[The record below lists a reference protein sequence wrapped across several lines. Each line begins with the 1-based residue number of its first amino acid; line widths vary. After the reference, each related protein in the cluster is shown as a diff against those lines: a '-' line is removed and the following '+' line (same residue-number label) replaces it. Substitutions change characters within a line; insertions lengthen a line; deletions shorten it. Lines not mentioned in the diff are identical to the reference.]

1 VLKARAVGQ
10 KRADEARSAVL
21 TSGGVSRSVLIGY
34 TIAYQAVTET
44 RYIEG
49 EGRYALAE
57 MVGRG
62 GFATVWR
69 ARSLQG
75 YLRGKDV
82 AVKIIPVYSAGERS
96 RALRE
101 GQIAEGLRHK
111 NIVETFEVIPGDHEI
126 YLVTEYV
133 RGMPLDEAA
142 KGYEVEEIV
151 DSLSQILEAL
161 VYAHGE
167 GIIHRDIKPQNAL
180 VDARG
185 RVKLTDFGVAFR
197 AGDTRLT
204 RVGFAVGTP
213 GYIAPEILDGADP
226 TALTDIYAV
235 GATARTLL
243 AHQPYEPP
251 QRLREFVDRTTSP
264 NPAHRPQSAWAA
276 VKLLTGRKAPSGSIS
291 PVEDRDGI
299 SKGFKDSALRIVNGV
314 AAGWLGYLLA
324 AQILTD
330 GAQALGIAAG
340 LGVLAYLLPR
350 LGALGVIVALAVL
363 LLRNQVGLGF
373 SALVP
378 VLGGVWVMGV
388 GSVNGDVKRL
398 PLGPALAVPLALLV
412 GLGSLFGTTIVAAVP
427 LLLGALMRPLG
438 ACVSAAAGAFTLICY
453 DLTVSNGFFADG
465 SPYAELP
472 YSGARLDVAPI
483 AQGVGRLLDYSQGY
497 LHYFPQL
504 PLLVAVWAAMAGAI
518 SLGEWAGRWMVGL
531 AVAVVGGSLG
541 YALLISPKAPPGT
554 LTSDMISLGLA
565 AIIYGVLR
573 YLAERVRG

>member
-1 VLKARAVGQ
+1 VLNCYK
-10 KRADEARSAVL
+10 
-21 TSGGVSRSVLIGY
+21 
-34 TIAYQAVTET
+34 IAYQVVTET

-49 EGRYALAE
+49 QGRYALAE

-69 ARSLQG
+69 ARSLKG
-75 YLRGKDV
+75 ILRGKDV
-82 AVKIIPVYSAGERS
+82 AVKVIPVYSAGERS

-111 NIVETFEVIPGDHEI
+111 NIVETLEVIPGDHEI

-133 RGMPLDEAA
+133 NGMPLDEAA
-142 KGYEVEEIV
+142 KSYSVEEIV
-151 DSLSQILEAL
+151 NSLTQILEAL
-161 VYAHGE
+161 VYAHAQ

-243 AHQPYEPP
+243 AHQPYEPTP
-251 QRLREFVDRTTSP
+251 RLKEFVDRATSP

-276 VKLLTGRKAPSGSIS
+276 VKLLTGRKAPRGSVS
-291 PVEDRDGI
+291 P
-299 SKGFKDSALRIVNGV
+299 ALREGTERLPEGLKDGALRLLNGV

-324 AQILTD
+324 AQILPD
-330 GAQALGIAAG
+330 GAQAAGVAAG

-350 LGALGVIVALAVL
+350 LGALGVVVALAVL
-363 LLRNQVGLGF
+363 LIRSNASLAF
-373 SALVP
+373 STVVA
-378 VLGGVWVMGV
+378 VLGGVWVMGA
-388 GSVNGDVKRL
+388 GSANADIKKL
-398 PLGPALAVPLALLV
+398 PLGPAIAVPLALLL
-412 GLGSLFGTTIVAAVP
+412 GLGTLLGAAVP
-427 LLLGALMRPLG
+427 LLFGTLMRPVG
-438 ACVSAAAGAFTLICY
+438 ACLSAAAAAFTLICY
-453 DLTVSNGFFADG
+453 ELTVHNGFFIDG

-472 YSGARLDVAPI
+472 YSGARLDVLPI
-483 AQGVGRLLDYSQGY
+483 TFGVGRLLNYAQGY
-497 LHYFPQL
+497 LQAFPKL
-504 PLLVAVWAAMAGAI
+504 PLLVLLWAVMAGVVA
-518 SLGEWAGRWMVGL
+518 LGEWTGKPFVGL
-531 AVAVVGGSLG
+531 AVAVAGGALG
-541 YALLISPKAPPGT
+541 YALLVSPSAPPGT
-554 LTSDMISLGLA
+554 LGSDMISLGLA
-565 AIIYGVLR
+565 AIIYGVFR
-573 YLAERVRG
+573 YLAMRVRG

>member
-1 VLKARAVGQ
+1 M
-10 KRADEARSAVL
+10 
-21 TSGGVSRSVLIGY
+21 
-34 TIAYQAVTET
+34 TET

-49 EGRYALAE
+49 QGRYALAE

-69 ARSLQG
+69 ARSLKG
-75 YLRGKDV
+75 ILRGKDV
-82 AVKIIPVYSAGERS
+82 AVKVIPVYSAGERS

-111 NIVETFEVIPGDHEI
+111 NIVETLEVIPGDHEI

-133 RGMPLDEAA
+133 NGMPLDEAA
-142 KGYEVEEIV
+142 KSYSVEEIV
-151 DSLSQILEAL
+151 NSLTQILEAL
-161 VYAHGE
+161 VYAHAQ

-243 AHQPYEPP
+243 AHQPYEPTP
-251 QRLREFVDRTTSP
+251 RLKEFVDRATSP

-276 VKLLTGRKAPSGSIS
+276 VKLLTGRKAPRGSVS
-291 PVEDRDGI
+291 P
-299 SKGFKDSALRIVNGV
+299 ALREGTERLPESLKDGALRLLNGV

-324 AQILTD
+324 AQILPD
-330 GAQALGIAAG
+330 GAQAAGVAAG

-350 LGALGVIVALAVL
+350 LGALGVVVALAVL
-363 LLRNQVGLGF
+363 LIRSNASLAF
-373 SALVP
+373 STVVP
-378 VLGGVWVMGV
+378 ILGGVWVMGA
-388 GSVNGDVKRL
+388 GSANADIKKL
-398 PLGPALAVPLALLV
+398 PLGPAIAVPLALLL
-412 GLGSLFGTTIVAAVP
+412 GLGTLLGAAVP
-427 LLLGALMRPLG
+427 LLFGTLMRPVG
-438 ACVSAAAGAFTLICY
+438 ACLSAAAAAFTLICY
-453 DLTVSNGFFADG
+453 ELTVRNGFFIDG

-472 YSGARLDVAPI
+472 YSGARLDVLPI
-483 AQGVGRLLDYSQGY
+483 TFGVGRLLNYAQGY
-497 LHYFPQL
+497 LQAFPKL
-504 PLLVAVWAAMAGAI
+504 PLLVLLWAVMAGVVA
-518 SLGEWAGRWMVGL
+518 LGEWAGKPFLGL
-531 AVAVVGGSLG
+531 AVAVAGGALG
-541 YALLISPKAPPGT
+541 YALLVSPSAPPGT
-554 LTSDMISLGLA
+554 LGSDMISLGLA
-565 AIIYGVLR
+565 AIIYGVFR
-573 YLAERVRG
+573 YLAMRVRG

>member
-1 VLKARAVGQ
+1 MLIPERLYN
-10 KRADEARSAVL
+10 SP
-21 TSGGVSRSVLIGY
+21 SGI
-34 TIAYQAVTET
+34 VTET

-49 EGRYALAE
+49 QGRYALAE

-69 ARSLQG
+69 ARSLKG
-75 YLRGKDV
+75 SLRGKDV
-82 AVKIIPVYSAGERS
+82 AVKVIPVYNAGERS

-101 GQIAEGLRHK
+101 GQIAEGLRHE
-111 NIVETFEVIPGDHEI
+111 NIVETLEVIPGDHEI

-142 KGYEVEEIV
+142 KGYDVEEIV
-151 DSLSQILEAL
+151 DSLAQILEAL
-161 VYAHGE
+161 VYAHGQ

-251 QRLREFVDRTTSP
+251 PRLKEFVDRTTSP

-291 PVEDRDGI
+291 PAGRKAPDRLSEG
-299 SKGFKDSALRIVNGV
+299 SKEVALRVINGV

-324 AQILTD
+324 SEIFTD
-330 GAQALGIAAG
+330 LAQAAGVAAG

-350 LGALGVIVALAVL
+350 LGALGVIVALVVL
-363 LLRNQVGLGF
+363 LIRSNASLGL
-373 SALVP
+373 SALAP
-378 VLGGVWVMGV
+378 VLGGVWVMGA
-388 GSVNGDVKRL
+388 GSANSDVKKL

-412 GLGSLFGTTIVAAVP
+412 GLGTLLGSALVAGLP
-427 LLLGALMRPLG
+427 LLFGALMRPLG
-438 ACVSAAAGAFTLICY
+438 ACLSAAAGAFTLICY
-453 DLTVSNGFFADG
+453 DLTVGNGFFANG
-465 SPYAELP
+465 EPYAELP
-472 YSGARLDVAPI
+472 FSGARLDVLPI
-483 AQGVGRLLDYSQGY
+483 TQGVGGLITYSQGY
-497 LHYFPQL
+497 LQYFPKL
-504 PLLVAVWAAMAGAI
+504 PLLVLLWAVVAGI
-518 SLGEWAGRWMVGL
+518 VSLAEWTGKWMVGL
-531 AVAVVGGSLG
+531 AVAVVVGGVG
-541 YALLISPKAPPGT
+541 YALLVSPKAAPGT

-573 YLAERVRG
+573 YLASRVRG

>member
-1 VLKARAVGQ
+1 M
-10 KRADEARSAVL
+10 
-21 TSGGVSRSVLIGY
+21 
-34 TIAYQAVTET
+34 TET

-49 EGRYALAE
+49 QGRYALAE
-57 MVGRG
+57 MIGRG

-69 ARSLQG
+69 DRSLKG
-75 YLRGKDV
+75 SLRGRDV
-82 AVKIIPVYSAGERS
+82 DVKVIPVYSTGERS

-111 NIVETFEVIPGDHEI
+111 NIVETLEVIPGDHEI

-133 RGMPLDEAA
+133 KGMPLDEAA
-142 KGYEVEEIV
+142 KAYDVDEIV
-151 DSLSQILEAL
+151 DCLTQILEAL
-161 VYAHGE
+161 VYAHGQ

-251 QRLREFVDRTTSP
+251 PRLREFVDRTTSP

-276 VKLLTGRKAPSGSIS
+276 VKLLTGRKAPSGSVSRARI
-291 PVEDRDGI
+291 EGLDRL
-299 SKGFKDSALRIVNGV
+299 SEGFKDGALRLINGV
-314 AAGWLGYLLA
+314 AAGWLGFLLA

-330 GAQALGIAAG
+330 GAQAAGIAAG

-363 LLRNQVGLGF
+363 LIRNGTGLGF
-373 SALVP
+373 TALAP

-388 GSVNGDVKRL
+388 GSANGDVKRL
-398 PLGPALAVPLALLV
+398 PLGPALAVPLTLV
-412 GLGSLFGTTIVAAVP
+412 AILGTSIGAGLP
-427 LLLGALMRPLG
+427 LLFGALMRPLG
-438 ACVSAAAGAFTLICY
+438 ACLSAAVSA
-453 DLTVSNGFFADG
+453 LTVVCYELTVRDGVFADG

-472 YSGARLDVAPI
+472 FTGAHLYAVPKSFGIED
-483 AQGVGRLLDYSQGY
+483 LLHRGQLIVHDY
-497 LHYFPQL
+497 PQVML
-504 PLLVAVWAAMAGAI
+504 MVLLWAAMAGLV
-518 SLGEWAGRWMVGL
+518 SLAEWAGKPFVGL
-531 AVAVVGGSLG
+531 AVAVGGGILG
-541 YALLISPKAPPGT
+541 YALLVSPRADGAFAQ
-554 LTSDMISLGLA
+554 DMISLVLA

-573 YLAERVRG
+573 YLVSRARG

>member
-1 VLKARAVGQ
+1 M
-10 KRADEARSAVL
+10 
-21 TSGGVSRSVLIGY
+21 
-34 TIAYQAVTET
+34 TET

-49 EGRYALAE
+49 RGRYALAE

-69 ARSLQG
+69 ARSLKG
-75 YLRGKDV
+75 SLRGRDV
-82 AVKIIPVYSAGERS
+82 AVKVIPVYSEGERS

-101 GQIAEGLRHK
+101 GQIAGGLRHK
-111 NIVETFEVIPGDHEI
+111 NIVETLEVIPGEHEV

-133 RGMPLDEAA
+133 DGMPLDEAA
-142 KGYEVEEIV
+142 RSYDIAEIV
-151 DSLSQILEAL
+151 SALSQVLEAL
-161 VYAHGE
+161 VYAHAQ

-180 VDARG
+180 VDDRG

-243 AHQPYEPP
+243 ARQPDEPTP
-251 QRLREFVDRTTSP
+251 RLREFIDRTTSP

-276 VKLLTGRKAPSGSIS
+276 VKLLTGRKAPRGSVS
-291 PVEDRDGI
+291 PAYSRGTERL
-299 SKGFKDSALRIVNGV
+299 SEGFKEGTLRIINGL

-324 AQILTD
+324 AQILAD
-330 GAQALGIAAG
+330 VGQAAGVAAG

-350 LGALGVIVALAVL
+350 LGALGVIVALVVL
-363 LLRNQVGLGF
+363 LVRNGAGLGF

-378 VLGGVWVMGV
+378 LLGGFWVV
-388 GSVNGDVKRL
+388 GAGYVDTDVRKL
-398 PLGPALAVPLALLV
+398 PLGPALAVPLALL
-412 GLGSLFGTTIVAAVP
+412 FGMGTLAGTALVAGVP

-438 ACVSAAAGAFTLICY
+438 AGLSAATAAFTLICY
-453 DLTVSNGFFADG
+453 ELTVGDGRFFNN

-483 AQGVGRLLDYSQGY
+483 TMGAGRLLAYSQGY
-497 LHYFPQL
+497 LEYFPRL
-504 PLLVAVWAAMAGAI
+504 PLLVLLWAAIAGVI
-518 SLGEWAGRWMVGL
+518 SVAEWAGKPMVGL
-531 AVAVVGGSLG
+531 AVAVAGGALG
-541 YALLISPKAPPGT
+541 YALLVSPKAPPGT
-554 LTSDMISLGLA
+554 LTSDVISFGLA
-565 AIIYGVLR
+565 AIIYAVLR
-573 YLAERVRG
+573 YLVSRVRG

>member
-1 VLKARAVGQ
+1 M
-10 KRADEARSAVL
+10 
-21 TSGGVSRSVLIGY
+21 
-34 TIAYQAVTET
+34 TET

-49 EGRYALAE
+49 QGRYALAE
-57 MVGRG
+57 MIGRG

-69 ARSLQG
+69 ARSL
-75 YLRGKDV
+75 RGSLKGRDV
-82 AVKIIPVYSAGERS
+82 AVKVIPVYSAGERS

-111 NIVETFEVIPGDHEI
+111 NIVETLEVIPGDHEI

-142 KGYEVEEIV
+142 KAYDVDEIV
-151 DSLSQILEAL
+151 DALTQILEAL
-161 VYAHGE
+161 VYAHAQ

-251 QRLREFVDRTTSP
+251 PRLREFVDRTTSP

-276 VKLLTGRKAPSGSIS
+276 VKLLTGRKAPSGSVS
-291 PVEDRDGI
+291 PVGLKGLDGL
-299 SKGFKDSALRIVNGV
+299 SEGFKDGALRLINGV

-324 AQILTD
+324 SQILD
-330 GAQALGIAAG
+330 GAQAAGIAAG

-363 LLRNQVGLGF
+363 LIRNGAGLGF
-373 SALVP
+373 SALIP

-388 GSVNGDVKRL
+388 GSANGDVKRL
-398 PLGPALAVPLALLV
+398 PLGPALAVPLALV
-412 GLGSLFGTTIVAAVP
+412 AGFGTTLGAGLP
-427 LLLGALMRPLG
+427 LLFGALMRPLG
-438 ACVSAAAGAFTLICY
+438 ACLSAAMSVLTLVCY
-453 DLTVSNGFFADG
+453 ALTVSNGVF
-465 SPYAELP
+465 AELP
-472 YSGARLDVAPI
+472 FTGAHLYAVPMSFGIEQLLHR
-483 AQGVGRLLDYSQGY
+483 AQLILHDYPRLL
-497 LHYFPQL
+497 
-504 PLLVAVWAAMAGAI
+504 LLALLWSGMAGVVSVA
-518 SLGEWAGRWMVGL
+518 EWAGRWTIGL
-531 AVAVVGGSLG
+531 VVAVGGGMLG
-541 YALLISPKAPPGT
+541 YALLVSPKAPPGT
-554 LTSDMISLGLA
+554 LSSDMISLGLA

-573 YLAERVRG
+573 YLVSRVRE

>member
-1 VLKARAVGQ
+1 M
-10 KRADEARSAVL
+10 
-21 TSGGVSRSVLIGY
+21 
-34 TIAYQAVTET
+34 TET

-49 EGRYALAE
+49 QGRYALAE

-69 ARSLQG
+69 ARSLKG

-82 AVKIIPVYSAGERS
+82 AVKVIPVYSAGERS

-111 NIVETFEVIPGDHEI
+111 NIVETLEVIPGDHEI

-142 KGYEVEEIV
+142 KGYRVDEIV
-151 DSLSQILEAL
+151 DSLAQILEAL
-161 VYAHGE
+161 VYAHGQ

-243 AHQPYEPP
+243 ASQPYEPTP
-251 QRLREFVDRTTSP
+251 RLKEFVDRATSP

-276 VKLLTGRKAPSGSIS
+276 VKLLTGRKAPAGSIS
-291 PVEDRDGI
+291 PARRKAPGSLSD
-299 SKGFKDSALRIVNGV
+299 GFKDGALRIINGV

-324 AQILTD
+324 ARMLD
-330 GAQALGIAAG
+330 GAQAVGIASG

-363 LLRNQVGLGF
+363 LIRSGAGLGF
-373 SALVP
+373 AALAP
-378 VLGGVWVMGV
+378 LLGGVWVMGA
-388 GSVNGDVKRL
+388 GSANVDVRRL
-398 PLGPALAVPLALLV
+398 PLGPALAVPLALLL
-412 GLGSLFGTTIVAAVP
+412 GLGTLLGTTLVAGLP
-427 LLLGALMRPLG
+427 LLFGALMRPLG
-438 ACVSAAAGAFTLICY
+438 ACLSAAAGAFTLICY
-453 DLTVSNGFFADG
+453 DLTVRNGFFANG
-465 SPYAELP
+465 NPYAELP
-472 YSGARLDVAPI
+472 YSGVRLDAVPTTL
-483 AQGVGRLLDYSQGY
+483 GVGDLLAWSQAILQFY
-497 LHYFPQL
+497 PQL
-504 PLLVAVWAAMAGAI
+504 PLLFLLWAAMAGAV
-518 SLGEWAGRWMVGL
+518 SLAEWAGKWVIGL
-531 AVAVVGGSLG
+531 AVAVVGGALG
-541 YALLISPKAPPGT
+541 YALLVSPNAPPGT
-554 LTSDMISLGLA
+554 LALDMISLGLA

-573 YLAERVRG
+573 YLASRVRG

>member
-1 VLKARAVGQ
+1 L
-10 KRADEARSAVL
+10 
-21 TSGGVSRSVLIGY
+21 
-34 TIAYQAVTET
+34 TET

-49 EGRYALAE
+49 QGRYALAE

-69 ARSLQG
+69 ARSLKG

-82 AVKIIPVYSAGERS
+82 AVKVIPVYSAGERS

-111 NIVETFEVIPGDHEI
+111 NIVETLEVIPGDHEI

-142 KGYEVEEIV
+142 KGYRVDEIV
-151 DSLSQILEAL
+151 DSLAQILEAL
-161 VYAHGE
+161 VYAHGQ

-243 AHQPYEPP
+243 ASQPYEPTP
-251 QRLREFVDRTTSP
+251 RLKEFVDRATSP

-276 VKLLTGRKAPSGSIS
+276 VKLLTGRKAPAGSIS
-291 PVEDRDGI
+291 PARRKAPGSLSD
-299 SKGFKDSALRIVNGV
+299 GFKDGALRIINGV

-324 AQILTD
+324 ARMLD
-330 GAQALGIAAG
+330 GAQAVGIAAG

-363 LLRNQVGLGF
+363 LIRSGAGLGF
-373 SALVP
+373 AALAP
-378 VLGGVWVMGV
+378 LLGGVWVMGA
-388 GSVNGDVKRL
+388 GSANVDVRRL
-398 PLGPALAVPLALLV
+398 PLGPALAVPLALLL
-412 GLGSLFGTTIVAAVP
+412 GLGTLPGTTLVAGLP
-427 LLLGALMRPLG
+427 LLFGALMRPLG
-438 ACVSAAAGAFTLICY
+438 ACLSAAAGAFTLICY
-453 DLTVSNGFFADG
+453 DLTVRNGFFANG
-465 SPYAELP
+465 NPYAELP
-472 YSGARLDVAPI
+472 YSGVRLDAVPTTL
-483 AQGVGRLLDYSQGY
+483 GVGDLLAWSQAILQFY
-497 LHYFPQL
+497 PQL
-504 PLLVAVWAAMAGAI
+504 PLLFLLWAAMAGAV
-518 SLGEWAGRWMVGL
+518 SLAEWAGKWVIGL
-531 AVAVVGGSLG
+531 AVAVVGGALG
-541 YALLISPKAPPGT
+541 YALLVSPNAPPGT
-554 LTSDMISLGLA
+554 LALDMISLGLA

-573 YLAERVRG
+573 YLASRVRG

>member
-1 VLKARAVGQ
+1 
-10 KRADEARSAVL
+10 
-21 TSGGVSRSVLIGY
+21 
-34 TIAYQAVTET
+34 VTET

-49 EGRYALAE
+49 QGRYALAE

-69 ARSLQG
+69 ARSLKG
-75 YLRGKDV
+75 SLRGKDV
-82 AVKIIPVYSAGERS
+82 AVKVIPVYSPGERS

-101 GQIAEGLRHK
+101 GQIAEGLRHE
-111 NIVETFEVIPGDHEI
+111 NIVETLEVIPGDHEI

-142 KGYEVEEIV
+142 KGYDVEEIV
-151 DSLSQILEAL
+151 DSLAQILEAL
-161 VYAHGE
+161 VYAHGQ

-243 AHQPYEPP
+243 AHQPYEPAP
-251 QRLREFVDRTTSP
+251 RLKEFVDRTTSP

-291 PVEDRDGI
+291 PAGRKVPDRLSEG
-299 SKGFKDSALRIVNGV
+299 SKEVALRVVNGL

-324 AQILTD
+324 SEIFTD
-330 GAQALGIAAG
+330 LAQAAGVAAG

-350 LGALGVIVALAVL
+350 LGALGVIVALVVL
-363 LLRNQVGLGF
+363 LVRSSASIGF
-373 SALVP
+373 AALAP
-378 VLGGVWVMGV
+378 VLGGVWVMGA
-388 GSVNGDVKRL
+388 GSANADVRKL
-398 PLGPALAVPLALLV
+398 PLGPALAVPLAVLV
-412 GLGSLFGTTIVAAVP
+412 GLGTLLGSALVAGLP
-427 LLLGALMRPLG
+427 LLFGALMRPIG
-438 ACVSAAAGAFTLICY
+438 ACLSAAAGAFTLICY
-453 DLTVSNGFFADG
+453 DLTVRNGFFANG

-472 YSGARLDVAPI
+472 FSGARLDVLPI
-483 AQGVGRLLDYSQGY
+483 TQGIGGLIDYSQGY
-497 LHYFPQL
+497 LQYFPKL
-504 PLLVAVWAAMAGAI
+504 PLLVLLWAVMAGI
-518 SLGEWAGRWMVGL
+518 VSLGEWAGKWMVGL
-531 AVAVVGGSLG
+531 AVAVVVGAAG
-541 YALLISPKAPPGT
+541 YALLVSPRATPDT

-573 YLAERVRG
+573 YLASRVRG

>member
-1 VLKARAVGQ
+1 M
-10 KRADEARSAVL
+10 
-21 TSGGVSRSVLIGY
+21 
-34 TIAYQAVTET
+34 TET

-49 EGRYALAE
+49 QGRYALAE

-69 ARSLQG
+69 ARSLKG
-75 YLRGKDV
+75 HLRGKDV
-82 AVKIIPVYSAGERS
+82 AVKVIPVYSAGERS

-111 NIVETFEVIPGDHEI
+111 NIVETLEVIPGDHEI

-142 KGYEVEEIV
+142 KGYDVEEIV
-151 DSLSQILEAL
+151 DSLAQILEAL
-161 VYAHGE
+161 VYAHGQ

-243 AHQPYEPP
+243 ASQPYEPP
-251 QRLREFVDRTTSP
+251 PRLREFVDRTTSP
-264 NPAHRPQSAWAA
+264 NPDHRPQSAWAA
-276 VKLLTGRKAPSGSIS
+276 VKLLTGRKAPAGSIS
-291 PVEDRDGI
+291 PGGRKVPDRLSG
-299 SKGFKDSALRIVNGV
+299 GFKDGALRIINGV
-314 AAGWLGYLLA
+314 AAGCLGYLLA
-324 AQILTD
+324 AQILAD

-363 LLRNQVGLGF
+363 LIRNGAGLGF
-373 SALVP
+373 SALLP
-378 VLGGVWVMGV
+378 VLGGVWVLGA
-388 GSVNGDVKRL
+388 GSANGDVRRL
-398 PLGPALAVPLALLV
+398 PLGPALAMPLALL
-412 GLGSLFGTTIVAAVP
+412 
-427 LLLGALMRPLG
+427 
-438 ACVSAAAGAFTLICY
+438 
-453 DLTVSNGFFADG
+453 
-465 SPYAELP
+465 
-472 YSGARLDVAPI
+472 
-483 AQGVGRLLDYSQGY
+483 
-497 LHYFPQL
+497 
-504 PLLVAVWAAMAGAI
+504 
-518 SLGEWAGRWMVGL
+518 
-531 AVAVVGGSLG
+531 
-541 YALLISPKAPPGT
+541 
-554 LTSDMISLGLA
+554 
-565 AIIYGVLR
+565 
-573 YLAERVRG
+573 